1 MVTEFRP
8 RNTPRINLSAREWK
22 LYLIGGLGLA
32 YAVSLAAII
41 TRAES
46 AGSQPT
52 PAPISAPNVSQ
63 PAVVWLDQLPITQR
77 PSVSAPPTWS
87 ITSSGGQIAVAPAPV
102 PAKHPTAAPRIMTRT
117 S

>member
-1 MVTEFRP
+1 MTEFRP

-22 LYLIGGLGLA
+22 LYLIGGLGVA
-32 YAVSLAAII
+32 YAASLAAIG

-52 PAPISAPNVSQ
+52 PAPISAPNGSQ
-63 PAVVWLDQLPITQR
+63 PAVVWLDQLPITDR
-77 PSVSAPPTWS
+77 PSVSVPPNWT
-87 ITSSGGQIAVAPAPV
+87 ITSSGAQTAVAPAPV
-102 PAKHPTAAPRIMTRT
+102 PAAAPAAAPRIMTRT